1 MTKIWTKGNEQKC
14 RELKRKSQAKR
25 IIAVKMSIYTK
36 KRDLRNKIIT
46 KIQCMIKLKEV
57 STIQNK
63 VSAIKVVGELK
74 YNQMISPGGPMF
86 N

>member
-1 MTKIWTKGNEQKC
+1 
-14 RELKRKSQAKR
+14 
-25 IIAVKMSIYTK
+25 MSIYTK

-57 STIQNK
+57 STTQNK